1 MKKNSLINI
10 IASFLIIAAFSI
22 SPTYAQNVEFIK
34 KNFPGKK
41 KELNKALK
49 NIKSGDS
56 YYAIGQALYLQAIDY
71 YLKAQD
77 FNPNNAE
84 LNYKIGKCYLATI
97 QKEKAVEFFENALK
111 LDPKVSPDILYM
123 IAQSYHLRLDFDNA
137 IEYYSKFKLD
147 LTPSDQSKYSKILQ
161 KRLDECHNGKDLVEK
176 PVRAFIDNLGNVVNS
191 KYPDYSP
198 MISADESSLF
208 FTSRRESTYKGK
220 RDPQDQQYFEDIF
233 ISTKINGKW
242 STPLNANKPLNS
254 EGHDATAG
262 LSPDGQTLF
271 IYKGTKGGNIYQC
284 KAKGKKWSKPKKMP
298 KPITSKY
305 HESSASLSPDGRTIY
320 FVSQRAKGFGGRDI
334 YKCTKNEKGKWGPAF
349 NLGSTINTEYDE
361 ESAFIH
367 PDGKTLYFS
376 SKGHKTMGGYD
387 IFKSTLE
394 NDKWTEPENIGYPIN
409 TPDDDVFFIMAANGI
424 RGYYSSE
431 RIGGNGG
438 QDIYVITFLGA
449 EKPVMFNTED
459 DLLAITS
466 QPIGGINVLKTVEI
480 QSSQVTLLKGNVK
493 EEEKLTPLYAVLELF
508 DNELNQKIAS
518 FETNSETGRF
528 LVSLPSGKNYG
539 LSVKADGYL
548 FHSENF
554 NISASQGYQEIE
566 KDILMKKI
574 EVGRSIVLNNI
585 FFDFNKATLRP
596 ESTNELDRLTDLLK
610 DMPKLRIE
618 ISGHTD
624 NIGSAAYNV
633 KLSESRAKAVVDYLI
648 KKGIDKSR
656 LEYKGYG
663 FEQPIASNDTDEG
676 RQMNRRTEFKIIS
689 K

>member
-1 MKKNSLINI
+1 MKNNHLINI
-10 IASFLIIAAFSI
+10 ISSFLIIAAISI
-22 SPTYAQNVEFIK
+22 STITAQNVEFIK

-49 NIKSGDS
+49 SIKSGDS
-56 YYAIGQALYLQAIDY
+56 YYAIGPALYLQAIDY
-71 YLKAQD
+71 YLKAQE

-111 LDPKVSPDILYM
+111 LDPNVSPDILYL

-147 LTPSDQSKYSKILQ
+147 LTPADQSKYSEILQ
-161 KRLDECHNGKDLVEK
+161 KRLEECHTGKELVEK
-176 PVRAFIDNLGNVVNS
+176 PVRVFIDNLGNVVNS

-233 ISTKINGKW
+233 ISSKINGKW
-242 STPLNANKPLNS
+242 GTPQNPNKPLNS

-284 KAKGKKWSKPKKMP
+284 KSKGKKWSKPKKMP
-298 KPITSKY
+298 KPITTKY
-305 HESSASLSPDGRTIY
+305 HESSASLSPDGRTLY

-334 YKCTKNEKGKWGPAF
+334 YKSTKNEKGKWGPAF
-349 NLGSTINTEYDE
+349 NLGATINTKYDE

-466 QPIGGINVLKTVEI
+466 QPIGGINVLKAVEI

-493 EEEKLTPLYAVLELF
+493 DEEKLTPLYAVLELF

-648 KKGIDKSR
+648 KKGINKDR

-663 FEQPIASNDTDEG
+663 FEQPIAGNDTDEG